1 MNCTIY
7 RCSKKNEL
15 YLYLAEKDAFSDL
28 PDGLMAHLGEV
39 EFVMDLVL
47 SPERKL
53 AQENVTT
60 VISNLKERG
69 FHLQMPAGETEKL
82 AWWDNEK
89 LKQPSSSS
97 PMH

>member
-7 RCSKKNEL
+7 RCSKKQEL

-39 EFVMDLVL
+39 EFVMDLTL
-47 SPERKL
+47 TPERTL
-53 AQENVTT
+53 ARENVTT
-60 VISNLKERG
+60 VMSNLKEQG
-69 FHLQMPAGETEKL
+69 FHLQMSPGDTEKL

-97 PMH
+97 QLH